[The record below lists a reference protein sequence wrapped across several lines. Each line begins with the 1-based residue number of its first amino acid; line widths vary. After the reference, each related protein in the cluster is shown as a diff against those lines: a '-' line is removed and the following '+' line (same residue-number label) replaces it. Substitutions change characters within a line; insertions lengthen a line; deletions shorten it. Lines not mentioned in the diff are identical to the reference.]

1 MNKLRKL
8 ISSAF
13 QIVSL
18 FIFELAQVALLGSR
32 SRVGQPFEILTFT
45 LSASRLP
52 RIFLVIFPDNLVHFV
67 CILPTRNALIRKL
80 TNVRQSIEG
89 TAEISLPSPRV
100 WLVNTSSVA
109 AGMRCPGFED
119 ASILDHGPTLPGSM
133 FPRDFKDAFIAI
145 YPLESSKP
153 AAVCLLFDPCA

>member
-1 MNKLRKL
+1 MNKLIKL

-18 FIFELAQVALLGSR
+18 FIFVSAQVAVEVDLVLVR
-32 SRVGQPFEILTFT
+32 PFEILTFT
-45 LSASRLP
+45 LSSSRLP
-52 RIFLVIFPDNLVHFV
+52 RIFLVVFPDNLVHFV
-67 CILPTRNALIRKL
+67 RILPTRDALIRKL
-80 TNVRQSIEG
+80 TNVRQSIQG
-89 TAEISLPSPRV
+89 TAEISLPSSRV
-100 WLVNTSSVA
+100 WLVDTSSVA
-109 AGMRCPGFED
+109 AGMRRPGFED